1 VADVFI
7 SYSRDDRERV
17 RVIASA
23 LEAEGHDVWWDHE
36 IPPGATFDE
45 VIDRELKAAKAVLA
59 VWSPRSSTSRWVREE
74 ADEALRSRRLVPVVI
89 EGADADVIP
98 RGFKMIQAADLRA
111 WKGDRDAANF
121 RTVADEVAR
130 LVKTTDQGPRPSPAP
145 PRPDPAA
152 RKSATGVPFA
162 LAGLI
167 AACLAGAGAWFFF
180 GSPQPAKPMKPAI
193 VSADPG
199 EHLWRRAVQ
208 TGALDDL
215 RAYLGAYPD
224 GAHAAEGRQ
233 RLGAL
238 DAKAWSEAANADLR
252 AGYENYLAQFPDGAN
267 AEKAR
272 ALLEARAPDSA
283 QPGVLTIPDV
293 YAKAER
299 IEWRGP
305 CPQTVRVRA
314 SFRALGGGDAV
325 QQVKVQWVRSDG
337 AIGPV
342 ETVKAMPGERTEVT
356 TTWELSANGWHWMG
370 LRIVEPVSV
379 ESDKGEF
386 AVACSDPGTAP
397 PVLRPRPSILDQPGL
412 RVSDTVVKPRIN
424 PAVLEAARLRDAAPA
439 PAPEPEN

>member
-1 VADVFI
+1 MADVFI

-17 RVIASA
+17 RVIATA

-89 EGADADVIP
+89 EGVDADVIP
-98 RGFKMIQAADLRA
+98 RGFKMVQAADLRD

-130 LVKTTDQGPRPSPAP
+130 LVRTTDPGPRPPPAP
-145 PRPDPAA
+145 PRPEPTARTSAA
-152 RKSATGVPFA
+152 GGPLA
-162 LAGLI
+162 LAGVL
-167 AACLAGAGAWFFF
+167 AACLAGAGAWFFL
-180 GSPQPAKPMKPAI
+180 GPQRPAAPMKPA
-193 VSADPG
+193 VAAEDPG
-199 EHLWRRAVQ
+199 EQLWRRAVR

-215 RAYLGAYPD
+215 RAYLGAHPD
-224 GAHAAEGRQ
+224 GAHAAEGMT
-233 RLGAL
+233 RLRAL
-238 DAKAWSEAANADLR
+238 DAKAWSEAANADTR
-252 AGYENYLAQFPDGAN
+252 AGYESYLAQFPDGAN

-272 ALLEARAPDSA
+272 ALLETLSADSA
-283 QPGVLTIPDV
+283 QPGPLTIPEV

-299 IEWRGP
+299 MEWRGA

-314 SFRALGGGDAV
+314 SFRALGGGNAV

-337 AIGPV
+337 AVGPV
-342 ETVKAMPGERTEVT
+342 ESVQAVPGERTEVT

-370 LRIVEPVSV
+370 LRVLEPVSV

-412 RVSDTVVKPRIN
+412 RVSDTIVKPRIN
-424 PAVLEAARLRDAAPA
+424 PSVLEAARLREAAPP